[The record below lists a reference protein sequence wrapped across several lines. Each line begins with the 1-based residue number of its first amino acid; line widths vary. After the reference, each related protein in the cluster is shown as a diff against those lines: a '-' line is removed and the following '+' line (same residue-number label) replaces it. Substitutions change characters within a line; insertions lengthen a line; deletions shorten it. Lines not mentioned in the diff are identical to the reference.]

1 MCVIYT
7 VRAYTVCENDF
18 SFEGRCWYKRYGQ
31 TGTRLRWRLA
41 LLSDWKTCLWVFPR
55 ERVEKY
61 M

>member
-18 SFEGRCWYKRYGQ
+18 SFEGRCWYQRCGD
-31 TGTRLRWRLA
+31 TGTRLEGGRGPFCQ
-41 LLSDWKTCLWVFPR
+41 T
-55 ERVEKY
+55 VEMY